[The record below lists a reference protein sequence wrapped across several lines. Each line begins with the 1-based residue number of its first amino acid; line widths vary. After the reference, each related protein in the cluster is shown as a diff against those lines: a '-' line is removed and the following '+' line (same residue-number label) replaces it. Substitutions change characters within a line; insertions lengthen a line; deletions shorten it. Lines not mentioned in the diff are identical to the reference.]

1 MTKSILTNT
10 SAMVALQTLKSTNS
24 NLQEV
29 NNQISTGKEVA
40 SAKDNASLFAISEV
54 MEADVA
60 GFKAVSDSLS
70 LGQSTLAVASNAAES
85 VGDLLNDIKGKIV
98 AANEDNVD
106 RQKLQNEIDSL
117 VGQVEGIVDSAQFNG
132 LNLLNGAQDANG
144 GFSVLSSL
152 DRDSS
157 GTVTTSNIQF
167 DTTETNLSTSQNGRD
182 LINNGGAIV
191 TQNTINAA
199 ATDPADVDVGRV
211 AGDIPTTGTGF
222 NLSGATPAA
231 NTLDISDFQILDAAG
246 AAGANSALKAEDVD
260 LVGGAPDDGLIAGD
274 RITFEVGSVNAT
286 YTVQEGDETE
296 DIATGIKSA
305 LAAGGLD
312 IGDANAEF
320 SVDTNGTNLVITN
333 NTEQSVNGFYQ
344 ISRDSGGLA
353 GLDNIDVVANAGAAL
368 NQIEGFIQTAVDA
381 QAELGTT
388 ESRLA
393 IQNDFMSSLI
403 DSFEAGIGSLVDADM
418 EEASARLQSLQV
430 QQQLGTQAL
439 SIANQQ
445 PQNLLALF
453 R

>member
-1 MTKSILTNT
+1 
-10 SAMVALQTLKSTNS
+10 
-24 NLQEV
+24 
-29 NNQISTGKEVA
+29 
-40 SAKDNASLFAISEV
+40 
-54 MEADVA
+54 
-60 GFKAVSDSLS
+60 
-70 LGQSTLAVASNAAES
+70 
-85 VGDLLNDIKGKIV
+85 
-98 AANEDNVD
+98 
-106 RQKLQNEIDSL
+106 
-117 VGQVEGIVDSAQFNG
+117 VDSAQFNG
-132 LNLLNGAQDANG
+132 LNLLNGAQDADG

-157 GTVTTSNIQF
+157 GTVTTSSIQF
-167 DTTETNLSTSQNGRD
+167 DTTNTNLSTSQNGRD

-191 TQNTINAA
+191 TQNTLNAA
-199 ATDPADVDVGRV
+199 AATPDVGR
-211 AGDIPTTGTGF
+211 ADGDIPGSGTGF
-222 NLSGATPAA
+222 NLSGATPGN

-305 LAAGGLD
+305 LANGGLD

-381 QAELGTT
+381 QAQLGTT
-388 ESRLA
+388 EKRLD

-403 DSFEAGIGSLVDADM
+403 DSFKTGIGSLVDANM
-418 EEASARLQSLQV
+418 EAASARLQALQV
-430 QQQLGTQAL
+430 QQQLGTQSL
-439 SIANQQ
+439 SIANQA
-445 PQNLLALF
+445 PQNILSLF